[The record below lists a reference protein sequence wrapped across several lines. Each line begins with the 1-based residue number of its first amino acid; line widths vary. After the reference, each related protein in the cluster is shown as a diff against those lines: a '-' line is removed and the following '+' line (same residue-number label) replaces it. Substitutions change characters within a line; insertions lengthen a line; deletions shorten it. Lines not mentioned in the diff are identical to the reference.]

1 MHKQSFAG
9 WHRLTTK
16 AYGFAN
22 PYIFFL
28 NLREAK
34 KESLKFAVETS
45 GIYEASKDFSCKSPE
60 GYS

>member
-1 MHKQSFAG
+1 MDSPIH
-9 WHRLTTK
+9 
-16 AYGFAN
+16 
-22 PYIFFL
+22 IFFYK
-28 NLREAK
+28 NSGGGKK